1 MCIVISNYLSVAL
14 IVDARDLYLL
24 PAHAAAAAAALAV
37 TPALL
42 LLLAAAAAAAGDKR
56 RRLLG
61 GGRQRDQRGRTE
73 REHRVF

>member
-24 PAHAAAAAAALAV
+24 PAHAAAAAAALTV
-37 TPALL
+37 TTALL
-42 LLLAAAAAAAGDKR
+42 LLLAAAAAAGDKR